1 MTTPPSSAP
10 FRFPVAA
17 RYAGMESSPL
27 KDIFALAAREDVVSF
42 AGGIPDPEL
51 FALEEVTACYDWV
64 LSQQGH
70 RALQYGVS
78 EGELE
83 LREQAARRV
92 SRDLPTD
99 ASQVR
104 VTSGSQEGLFVVA
117 QALLEPGDVVLVES
131 PTYLAAV
138 QAFSVHGARMIG
150 VDTDD
155 DGVIPEALEE
165 AIRTH
170 HPRMVYLIPTFQ
182 NPTGRT
188 MPLERRQ
195 AVAEVL
201 QRTHVPLIE
210 DDPYGALSFTG
221 STWAPIAALPGMGER
236 TILLNSMSKLM
247 SPGVRIGWMRAE
259 GPVLDTL
266 AVAKAA
272 ISMQSSVV
280 DQLMVARYLETV
292 DLDAHVARVSA
303 VYRERPGAA
312 GRSARDPSRGRDVPV
327 GRARRGLRR
336 AGDARRRRRGRG
348 RLSARLVLLRRPC
361 GPLHDA
367 AQLRH
372 PLPRRDRG
380 RRRPPRRGHR
390 RAPRLSRRP
399 GRHLGRRPT
408 ARPPTRGVAAHR
420 APARRAPDQWV
431 RQRIADVPQQ
441 VEPRAGHG
449 EGTTSRRPPGRSRS
463 RAWARAGSSSMW
475 WREAIMVSAS

>member
-1 MTTPPSSAP
+1 MTVSAPSEPSRQP

-27 KDIFALAAREDVVSF
+27 KDIFALAALDGVISF

-51 FALEEVTACYDWV
+51 FAVEEVTAAYDWV
-64 LSQQGH
+64 LTHRGH

-78 EGELE
+78 EGEAE
-83 LREQAARRV
+83 LREQAARRL

-99 ASQVR
+99 ASQIR

-117 QALLEPGDVVLVES
+117 QAMLEPGDVVLVES

-170 HPRMVYLIPTFQ
+170 HPRMLYLIPTFQ

-188 MPLERRQ
+188 MPVARRE

-201 QRTHVPLIE
+201 RRTDVPLIE
-210 DDPYGALSFTG
+210 DDPYGALSFSGT
-221 STWAPIAALPGMGER
+221 TWSPIAALPGMGER

-280 DQLMVARYLETV
+280 DQLTVARYLETA

-303 VYRERPGAA
+303 IYRERRDAMAAAIAPVLPAGAHVTHPEGGMFLWAALGEGYDAQAMLADAVEAGVAYLPGWSFFADHA
-312 GRSARDPSRGRDVPV
+312 DRSTMRLSFVTHSPAVIAEAV
-327 GRARRGLRR
+327 GRLGEVIARHG
-336 AGDARRRRRGRG
+336 GR
-348 RLSARLVLLRRPC
+348 
-361 GPLHDA
+361 
-367 AQLRH
+367 
-372 PLPRRDRG
+372 
-380 RRRPPRRGHR
+380 
-390 RAPRLSRRP
+390 
-399 GRHLGRRPT
+399 
-408 ARPPTRGVAAHR
+408 
-420 APARRAPDQWV
+420 
-431 RQRIADVPQQ
+431 
-441 VEPRAGHG
+441 
-449 EGTTSRRPPGRSRS
+449 
-463 RAWARAGSSSMW
+463 
-475 WREAIMVSAS
+475 

>member
-1 MTTPPSSAP
+1 MTTTPSPAS
-10 FRFPVAA
+10 FRFPAAA

-64 LSQQGH
+64 LSEQGH

-99 ASQVR
+99 APQIR

-188 MPLERRQ
+188 MPIERRQ

-201 QRTHVPLIE
+201 QRTDVPLIE

-247 SPGVRIGWMRAE
+247 SPGVRIG
-259 GPVLDTL
+259 
-266 AVAKAA
+266 
-272 ISMQSSVV
+272 
-280 DQLMVARYLETV
+280 
-292 DLDAHVARVSA
+292 
-303 VYRERPGAA
+303 
-312 GRSARDPSRGRDVPV
+312 
-327 GRARRGLRR
+327 
-336 AGDARRRRRGRG
+336 
-348 RLSARLVLLRRPC
+348 
-361 GPLHDA
+361 
-367 AQLRH
+367 
-372 PLPRRDRG
+372 
-380 RRRPPRRGHR
+380 
-390 RAPRLSRRP
+390 
-399 GRHLGRRPT
+399 
-408 ARPPTRGVAAHR
+408 
-420 APARRAPDQWV
+420 
-431 RQRIADVPQQ
+431 
-441 VEPRAGHG
+441 
-449 EGTTSRRPPGRSRS
+449 
-463 RAWARAGSSSMW
+463 
-475 WREAIMVSAS
+475 

>member
-1 MTTPPSSAP
+1 MPDSPQQP
-10 FRFPVAA
+10 YRFPVAA

-27 KDIFALAAREDVVSF
+27 KDIFALAALDGVTSF
-42 AGGIPDPEL
+42 AGGIPDPDL
-51 FALEEVTACYDWV
+51 FALEDVTAAYDWV
-64 LSQQGH
+64 LSHQGH

-78 EGELE
+78 EGEVE
-83 LREQAARRV
+83 LREQAARRL

-99 ASQVR
+99 ASQIR

-117 QALLEPGDVVLVES
+117 QAMLEPGDVVLVES

-165 AIRTH
+165 AIRIH

-188 MPLERRQ
+188 MPVERRQ

-201 QRTHVPLIE
+201 QRTDVPLIE

-221 STWAPIAALPGMGER
+221 STWAPIAALPGMSER

-259 GPVLDTL
+259 GTILDTL

-280 DQLMVARYLETV
+280 DQLTVARYLETA
-292 DLDAHVARVSA
+292 DLDAHVARVSG
-303 VYRERPGAA
+303 VYRERRDAMAAAIAPVLPDGAHVTHPEGGMFLWAALGEGYDAQVMLADAVAA
-312 GRSARDPSRGRDVPV
+312 GVAYLPGWSFFADHPDRSTMRLSFVTHSPAVID
-327 GRARRGLRR
+327 
-336 AGDARRRRRGRG
+336 DAIG
-348 RLSARLVLLRRPC
+348 RLGEVI
-361 GPLHDA
+361 
-367 AQLRH
+367 
-372 PLPRRDRG
+372 
-380 RRRPPRRGHR
+380 
-390 RAPRLSRRP
+390 
-399 GRHLGRRPT
+399 
-408 ARPPTRGVAAHR
+408 AAH
-420 APARRAPDQWV
+420 
-431 RQRIADVPQQ
+431 
-441 VEPRAGHG
+441 PR
-449 EGTTSRRPPGRSRS
+449 S
-463 RAWARAGSSSMW
+463 
-475 WREAIMVSAS
+475 

>member
-1 MTTPPSSAP
+1 MTTPPMTAP

-27 KDIFALAAREDVVSF
+27 KDIFAMAALEGVVSF

-51 FALEEVTACYDWV
+51 FALEDVTACYDWV
-64 LSQQGH
+64 LSHQGH

-78 EGELE
+78 EGEIE
-83 LREQAARRV
+83 LREQAARRL

-99 ASQVR
+99 ASQIR

-155 DGVIPEALEE
+155 DGVIAEALEE

-170 HPRMVYLIPTFQ
+170 HPKMVYLIPTFQ

-188 MPLERRQ
+188 MPIERRR
-195 AVAEVL
+195 AVADVL
-201 QRTHVPLIE
+201 LRTGVPLIE

-259 GPVLDTL
+259 GAILDTL

-280 DQLMVARYLETV
+280 DQLTVARYLETA
-292 DLDAHVARVSA
+292 DLDGHVATVSGI
-303 VYRERPGAA
+303 YRERRDAMARAIAPILPGGAHVTHPEGGMFLWAA
-312 GRSARDPSRGRDVPV
+312 LGEGYDAQEMLPAAVDAGVAYLPGWSFFADNPDRSTMRLSFVTHSPEVIE
-327 GRARRGLRR
+327 
-336 AGDARRRRRGRG
+336 DAIG
-348 RLSARLVLLRRPC
+348 RLGEVI
-361 GPLHDA
+361 
-367 AQLRH
+367 
-372 PLPRRDRG
+372 
-380 RRRPPRRGHR
+380 
-390 RAPRLSRRP
+390 
-399 GRHLGRRPT
+399 
-408 ARPPTRGVAAHR
+408 AAH
-420 APARRAPDQWV
+420 
-431 RQRIADVPQQ
+431 
-441 VEPRAGHG
+441 PRD
-449 EGTTSRRPPGRSRS
+449 
-463 RAWARAGSSSMW
+463 
-475 WREAIMVSAS
+475 